1 MNPFGMDLH
10 PLIGLTQSG
19 RLEFRNLRNLRIF
32 LSEIGLMYL
41 KKHAD
46 CSEKFSK
53 EIYTHENTQ
62 DFTFFKIHSS
72 IRKENYSS
80 ILPAI
85 TDKRVLLGFCMK
97 FKYFEILLDAYL
109 FARFDGFKNALGS
122 WLLR

>member
-1 MNPFGMDLH
+1 MNGIPEKSHKIKNDWSFKGIIIYTVSTRRPNVNPFGMDLH

-53 EIYTHENTQ
+53 EIYTHENTH
-62 DFTFFKIHSS
+62 DFTFLKFTQASEKKIIHM
-72 IRKENYSS
+72 E
-80 ILPAI
+80 LQLA
-85 TDKRVLLGFCMK
+85 F
-97 FKYFEILLDAYL
+97 
-109 FARFDGFKNALGS
+109 
-122 WLLR
+122 LR